1 MKKIG
6 IKFGWLCMALI
17 SLISCKKEEE
27 TILEISSDYVTIDSV
42 GGAEKVF
49 VTTNKS
55 WEAVSSEDW
64 VTLVQSTD
72 CNSGELSIAAFK
84 MTTDT
89 DREAYV
95 TITAA
100 GKTAMITVRQSPR
113 IKKSGLAD
121 ITNYVSGVTSAS
133 AKCRMSVVKDYGYS
147 VTEQGFCWS
156 TSPEPTIDGEY
167 MATKDTFA
175 VLSGLDENTTYYVR
189 SYAKNKKGISYGRQL
204 EFITKSTIE
213 KGERLAKGFLV
224 NDTTQVYF
232 SKGNLQYQA
241 STGLW
246 RFAENQNEMIGN
258 TNSQASASYAGWIDL
273 FGWGTSGSDVAPY
286 MVTPSYS
293 AYGDGEKDIAN
304 TRYDWGVY
312 NAIGNSAS
320 GEWRTL
326 TNAEWSY
333 LLFSRPNAKE
343 LRGLA
348 MVAGIVGLVILP
360 DKWVLPEECEFESS
374 ATDYSTNS
382 YSSLQWLL
390 MQQQGAAFL
399 PAAGNRYNTTVK
411 EFGTMG
417 YYWSSTAS
425 GESSAYSIS
434 FNEKSVST
442 DRSYRIYGRSV
453 RLVQN
458 L

>member
-1 MKKIG
+1 MM
-6 IKFGWLCMALI
+6 LV
-17 SLISCKKEEE
+17 SLASCKKDEE
-27 TILEISSDYVTIDSV
+27 TIFEISSDYVTIDSV
-42 GGAEKVF
+42 GGTEKVII
-49 VTTNKS
+49 TTNKS
-55 WEAVSSEDW
+55 WNVTSLEDW
-64 VTLVQSTD
+64 VTLSQSVEKG
-72 CNSGELSIAAFK
+72 NGELIITASK
-84 MTTDT
+84 MSGNS

-95 TITAA
+95 TVAA
-100 GKTAMITVRQSPR
+100 GGKKATITVLQSPR

-133 AKCRMSVVKDYGYS
+133 AKCRMSVLKAYGNE

-156 TSPEPTIDGEY
+156 TSPEPTIEGDY
-167 MATKDTFA
+167 VATKDTFA
-175 VLSGLDENTTYYVR
+175 VLSGLDENTVYYVR
-189 SYAKNKKGISYGRQL
+189 SYAKNSKGTSYGRQL
-204 EFITKSTIE
+204 EFVTKSTVT
-213 KGERLAKGFLV
+213 KDGGLTKGFLV

-241 STGLW
+241 STNTW
-246 RFAENQNEMIGN
+246 RFAENQNDMIGN

-286 MVTPSYS
+286 TVAPSYS
-293 AYGDGEKDIAN
+293 AYGDGVKDIDN

-312 NAIGNSAS
+312 NAIGTGLA

-348 MVAGIVGLVILP
+348 MVAGVAGLVILP
-360 DKWVLPEECEFESS
+360 DKWIIPEECEFESS
-374 ATDYSTNS
+374 ATEYSANS

-390 MQQQGAAFL
+390 MQGQGAVFL
-399 PAAGNRYNTTVK
+399 PVAGNRYNTTIK
-411 EFGTMG
+411 EFGTKG

-458 L
+458 LQ